1 MLSFS
6 TSTLIP
12 DNQLKIAFHN
22 ENLKWLAGNGY
33 NPEIMPDIRAA
44 TQNGQIVTLS
54 GNSVNLHIIDE
65 PSVSSTD
72 RPQVLYIFEKVF
84 ERASR

>member
-1 MLSFS
+1 MPKYWGKQIFAHGRF
-6 TSTLIP
+6 P
-12 DNQLKIAFHN
+12 DT
-22 ENLKWLAGNGY
+22 
-33 NPEIMPDIRAA
+33 A

-72 RPQVLYIFEKVF
+72 RPHVLYIFEKVF
-84 ERASR
+84 ERASK